1 MKQLVIFICTFTAG
15 IFCISAL
22 LAKPLTKPV
31 SRTDELTL
39 FLTGN
44 ELGALQP
51 CGCTGGQLGGLDRRK
66 AVFDSVPE
74 SKRMVIDT
82 GSFIETD
89 SEQNLIK
96 FDIIVQAYNLLGYDV
111 VNLTEKDIEIGKGR
125 GLLDGM
131 GLFYNI
137 ISSVTVY
144 DVNIPRKFTKEFAL
158 QEKKVVVTIA
168 TFDAE
173 LSPIDQIDELFADG
187 GSLQTINILILNN
200 CDEQIISSISEMA
213 SDADCIVCPS
223 ETDEPMMISEP
234 NERPLVF
241 SVGQFGKYV
250 CKLQAVSASACE
262 KPNLVFSPV
271 KVVEDLP
278 QEKSLVDLY
287 KDYQQFVKEAKLLE
301 KHPRFTLPDGLKYEG
316 SKSCSKSCHEYEYE
330 KWSEK
335 EHAHAYETLEKVG
348 SQFDPECVI
357 CHVVGM
363 DYESGFISEEKSG
376 DDFRDVGCENCHGPG
391 SEHNRTLGRTKT
403 TLPWSDCTDCHTP
416 EHSPDFLEH
425 ELINFEKITHWKEPY
440 AANSVK

>member
-1 MKQLVIFICTFTAG
+1 MKQLVIFICAFAAG

-22 LAKPLTKPV
+22 LAKPLAKPV
-31 SRTDELTL
+31 SRTGELTL

-82 GSFIETD
+82 GYFVESD

-96 FDIIVQAYNLLGYDV
+96 FDIIIQAYNLLGYDV
-111 VNLTEKDIEIGKGR
+111 VNLTEKDIEIGRGR

-137 ISSVTVY
+137 ISSVTVD
-144 DVNIPRKFTKEFAL
+144 DVNIPRKFTKEFDL
-158 QEKKVVVTIA
+158 QEKTVVVTIA
-168 TFDAE
+168 SFDAE

-187 GSLQTINILILNN
+187 ENLQTINILILNS

-213 SDADCIVCPS
+213 SDVDCIVCPS

-234 NERPLVF
+234 NEKPLVF

-250 CKLQAVSASACE
+250 CKVQAVFASACE

-271 KVVEDLP
+271 KVAEDLP
-278 QEKSLVDLY
+278 QDKFLEDLY

-301 KHPRFTLPDGLKYEG
+301 KYPRFTLPDGLKYEG
-316 SKSCSKSCHEYEYE
+316 SKSCYKSCHEYEYE

-335 EHAHAYETLEKVG
+335 EHAHAYETLEEVG

-363 DYESGFISEEKSG
+363 EYESGFISEEKSG
-376 DDFRDVGCENCHGPG
+376 EDFRDVGCENCHGPG

-416 EHSPDFLEH
+416 EHSPDFLEN